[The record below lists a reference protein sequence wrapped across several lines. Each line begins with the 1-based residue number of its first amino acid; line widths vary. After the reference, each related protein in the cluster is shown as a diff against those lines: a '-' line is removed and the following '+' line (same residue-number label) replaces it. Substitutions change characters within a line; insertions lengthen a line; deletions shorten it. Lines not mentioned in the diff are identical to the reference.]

1 MKKLILLASLFSQVH
16 GEIKIITEQLTFGT
30 GFTFEKIPAPATN
43 DLGTTAKFSLISGQ
57 FDRHGAGPEALQDGK
72 VPAGDDEPRRNFFF
86 AADTD
91 GGRLLVDLGETE
103 KLERLTTYSRH
114 FKNRAPQVYTVYGSK
129 SDKAPSPDI
138 DLTKNGWSQIAK
150 IDTRN
155 PKKVMGGRHAANI
168 TGDLGSYRIS
178 ANFIDWVSRTH
189 KKDLARLINDDARNG
204 RYQEN
209 LWKKHTGKSLQK
221 LE

>member
-43 DLGTTAKFSLISGQ
+43 DA
-57 FDRHGAGPEALQDGK
+57 
-72 VPAGDDEPRRNFFF
+72 
-86 AADTD
+86 
-91 GGRLLVDLGETE
+91 
-103 KLERLTTYSRH
+103 
-114 FKNRAPQVYTVYGSK
+114 
-129 SDKAPSPDI
+129 
-138 DLTKNGWSQIAK
+138 
-150 IDTRN
+150 
-155 PKKVMGGRHAANI
+155 
-168 TGDLGSYRIS
+168 
-178 ANFIDWVSRTH
+178 
-189 KKDLARLINDDARNG
+189 ARNG